1 MYPLIACV
9 CLLASSAWAQETPA
23 AESQAEPE
31 QAIPASVTADE
42 ADLDTGEPIQVE
54 LLLDAGDLDFYGLA
68 RPVHLAVGLSDPA
81 TRTRTL
87 ITMTA
92 VARLL
97 EYGGAAG
104 LSDIESI
111 KARFRDE
118 RAWLE
123 RLAARYPD
131 LPVRGSQ
138 LDPAAWFVL
147 RELDQHQLSPEHS
160 VSPLGPGDGDLL
172 RQLFDRSD
180 VPLAAAILPEV
191 LQRMEFRSME
201 LWSSLLQLVSV
212 NDVLLAVVSS
222 LHEELFAPWITA
234 RPPVV
239 VELRVVSGLANEE
252 VEGETAPPPVH
263 EQALSEFEALA
274 SSTMV
279 SGPTDAQALRRL
291 RFSLLSSLGE
301 LEGTDLHDAR
311 YLLALAGAVDGLNEG
326 DYLAFTETLLWV
338 VTDLLLKA
346 EPDPVPLVAP
356 ESDLTLEPGLEVVAG
371 AEPVPGS
378 KMELQP
384 VSAQLPVLIPG
395 PDNLEAEPESDP
407 RSQIP
412 RVLSDLLPRLSNSYA
427 GGFSAVDPRINAALA
442 TVFDAVQ
449 YLQGEMLEAGRLSSL
464 RRDIADTIAQL
475 VLLLPDMNYYFD
487 QPVRRRIADEINVC
501 TSIAA
506 NTGRVGT
513 ETLSREQF
521 DGCLDSLVEMAD
533 VLARGEELSGDSDGP
548 FGEDQLARE
557 LMMPPWQRINFTLG
571 YLHER
576 FPTGCELPS
585 QPLPNPLEWS
595 GLATMITWFARQSPV
610 YFQTP
615 ENEALVMRMRR
626 QGLELI
632 REMSQQVDCI
642 SGTGTGIN
650 DPVARGLVDYH
661 LALDELVAG
670 IREAELQFREERLK
684 VGADVVLHG
693 DATQKTAY
701 RTEEL
706 IVNPCDPEQVCEMS
720 GQLEATN
727 ALISKFPVAY
737 LIADQTGLGQIE
749 ICYQNMQ
756 WVNRKAVPV
765 RADDPHVA
773 NYFGQ
778 LSFDVVGRYME
789 NGEVTEVFGSNFTTP
804 DEYHYLFAA
813 ATPEVQEDSCP
824 TEWVGSMIVTSL
836 NSPLPVRV
844 VPDRLTY
851 LASARERP
859 SAIINANW
867 GRGAQWRDWFITG
880 GGVTPYEYEPDSGIE
895 GRVNQHL
902 QTLYQAEQSKL
913 YASLLRR
920 QSRGAFGAESL
931 RDLQEELTVRKALV
945 RSYISLFYPGLMLD
959 SDKIRGSLEGYD
971 ALLDT
976 AMLRRFR
983 EANVAVSSINKEG
996 LARLD
1001 QFQADW
1007 ARQSNAVRRSGSIAT
1022 SVAHGLIRLN
1032 ALYLDFFVL
1041 PAEDQDVGD
1050 KNDDQPGLY

>member
-1 MYPLIACV
+1 MDFQQPCQTCRTLCI
-9 CLLASSAWAQETPA
+9 P
-23 AESQAEPE
+23 AEPE
-31 QAIPASVTADE
+31 QAISADVTVGE
-42 ADLDTGEPIQVE
+42 PDLDAGEPVQAE
-54 LLLDAGDLDFYGLA
+54 LLLDASDLDFYGLA
-68 RPVHLAVGLSDPA
+68 RPRHLAVALSDPA
-81 TRTRTL
+81 TRIRTL
-87 ITMTA
+87 ITLTA

-97 EYGGAAG
+97 EYGGTAG
-104 LSDIESI
+104 LADIEGL
-111 KARFRDE
+111 KTRFRDE
-118 RAWLE
+118 RTWLE
-123 RLAARYPD
+123 RLAARYPK

-147 RELDQHQLSPEHS
+147 RELDQHQLTPGQS
-160 VSPLGPGDGDLL
+160 VSPLGPGDSDLL

-180 VPLAAAILPEV
+180 VPLAAAVLPEV
-191 LQRMEFRSME
+191 LQRMEFSSME
-201 LWSSLLQLVSV
+201 LWKNLLQVVSV
-212 NDVLLAVVSS
+212 NDALLAVVSS
-222 LHEELFAPWITA
+222 LHGDLFASWIVA
-234 RPPVV
+234 QPPLVAGPPEV
-239 VELRVVSGLANEE
+239 ADTDDKVEEE
-252 VEGETAPPPVH
+252 AGPPPLID
-263 EQALSEFEALA
+263 QALSEFEALA
-274 SSTMV
+274 SSTML
-279 SGPTDAQALRRL
+279 SGPTDALALKRL
-291 RFSLLSSLGE
+291 RFKLLTAA
-301 LEGTDLHDAR
+301 EGLNDVQLQDAR
-311 YLLALAGAVDGLNEG
+311 YLLVLADAVDGLNEG
-326 DYLAFTETLLWV
+326 DYLAFSETLLWV
-338 VTDLLLKA
+338 VTDLLLRA
-346 EPDPVPLVAP
+346 EPDLVPPV
-356 ESDLTLEPGLEVVAG
+356 ESEGDLTLEPDFETAPG

-378 KMELQP
+378 PMELQP
-384 VSAQLPVLIPG
+384 VTAQLPVLT
-395 PDNLEAEPESDP
+395 PDPDTLEIEPESAP

-412 RVLSDLLPRLSNSYA
+412 RLLSDLLPRLSNSFA

-442 TVFDAVQ
+442 AVFDAAQ
-449 YLQGEMLEAGRLSSL
+449 YLQGETLEAGRLSSL

-501 TSIAA
+501 TSITA
-506 NTGRVGT
+506 NSGRAGT

-533 VLARGEELSGDSDGP
+533 VLARREELAGDPDGP

-571 YLHER
+571 YLQER
-576 FPTGCELPS
+576 FPTGCELPAQALS
-585 QPLPNPLEWS
+585 NPLEWS
-595 GLATMITWFARQSPV
+595 SLANMITWFARQSPV

-670 IREAELQFREERLK
+670 IRKAELQFREEKLR

-693 DATQKTAY
+693 DASQKTAY

-706 IVNPCDPEQVCEMS
+706 IISPCDPEQVCEMS

-727 ALISKFPVAY
+727 ALISKFPGAY
-737 LIADQTGLGQIE
+737 LIADQTGLGRIE

-756 WVNRKAVPV
+756 WINRRAVPV

-778 LSFDVVGRYME
+778 LSFDLVGRYME

-824 TEWVGSMIVTSL
+824 TEWVGSKIVTSL
-836 NSPLPVRV
+836 SSSSPIRV

-880 GGVTPYEYEPDSGIE
+880 GGVTPYEYEPDRGIQD
-895 GRVNQHL
+895 RVNQHL
-902 QTLYQAEQSKL
+902 QNLYQVAQSEL
-913 YASLLRR
+913 YTSLLRR
-920 QSRGAFGAESL
+920 QSRGGFGAESL
-931 RDLQEELTVRKALV
+931 RDLQEELTVRKALI

-959 SDKIRGSLEGYD
+959 SDMLRGSLEGYD

-983 EANVAVSSINKEG
+983 EANVAVASINEEG

-1001 QFQADW
+1001 RFQADW
-1007 ARQSNAVRRSGSIAT
+1007 ARQSNAVRRSGSIST

-1041 PAEDQDVGD
+1041 PAEDQDAGD
-1050 KNDDQPGLY
+1050 KNDDQPGLN

>member
-1 MYPLIACV
+1 MKCFNYKTHLFRVTPFAALCPLIAFI
-9 CLLASSAWAQETPA
+9 CLLATSASAQENPPTDLP
-23 AESQAEPE
+23 AEPE
-31 QAIPASVTADE
+31 QAIPADVTV
-42 ADLDTGEPIQVE
+42 GES
-54 LLLDAGDLDFYGLA
+54 DLDFYGLA
-68 RPVHLAVGLSDPA
+68 RPGHLAVALSDPA

-87 ITMTA
+87 ITLTA
-92 VARLL
+92 VARLI
-97 EYGGAAG
+97 EYGRSAG
-104 LSDIESI
+104 LADIEGL
-111 KARFRDE
+111 KTRFRDE

-123 RLAARYPD
+123 RLAARYPE

-147 RELDQHQLSPEHS
+147 RELDQHQLTPGQS
-160 VSPLGPGDGDLL
+160 VSPLGPGDSDLL

-180 VPLAAAILPEV
+180 VPLAAAVLPEV
-191 LQRMEFRSME
+191 LQRMEFSSME
-201 LWSSLLQLVSV
+201 LWKSLLQLVSV
-212 NDVLLAVVSS
+212 NDALLAVVSS
-222 LHEELFAPWITA
+222 QHGDLFAPWIVA
-234 RPPVV
+234 QPP
-239 VELRVVSGLANEE
+239 LMAGP
-252 VEGETAPPPVH
+252 APVID
-263 EQALSEFEALA
+263 QALSEFEALA
-274 SSTMV
+274 SSTLL
-279 SGPTDAQALRRL
+279 SGPTDALALKRL
-291 RFSLLSSLGE
+291 RFKLLTAPGE
-301 LEGTDLHDAR
+301 LDDVQLQDAR
-311 YLLALAGAVDGLNEG
+311 YLLVLAGAVDGLNEG
-326 DYLAFTETLLWV
+326 DYLAFTESLLWV
-338 VTDLLLKA
+338 VTDLLLNTKA
-346 EPDPVPLVAP
+346 DPVPIV
-356 ESDLTLEPGLEVVAG
+356 SLEGDVTQEQVLEAVPG

-378 KMELQP
+378 QLELQP
-384 VSAQLPVLIPG
+384 VTAQLPVLT
-395 PDNLEAEPESDP
+395 PDPDGLYAEPELAP

-412 RVLSDLLPRLSNSYA
+412 RLLSDLLPRLSNSYA

-442 TVFDAVQ
+442 AVFDAAQ
-449 YLQGEMLEAGRLSSL
+449 YLQGERLEAGRLSSL

-501 TSIAA
+501 TSITA
-506 NTGRVGT
+506 NSGREGT

-533 VLARGEELSGDSDGP
+533 VLARREELAGDPDGP

-571 YLHER
+571 YLQER
-576 FPTGCELPS
+576 FPTGCELPAR
-585 QPLPNPLEWS
+585 PLPNPLEWS
-595 GLATMITWFARQSPV
+595 SLANMITWFARQSPV

-632 REMSQQVDCI
+632 HEMSQQVDCI

-670 IREAELQFREERLK
+670 IREAELQYREERLK

-693 DATQKTAY
+693 DASQKTAY

-706 IVNPCDPEQVCEMS
+706 IISPCDPEQVCEMS

-727 ALISKFPVAY
+727 ALISMFPGAY
-737 LIADQTGLGQIE
+737 LIADQTDLGQIE

-756 WVNRKAVPV
+756 WVNRRAVPV

-778 LSFDVVGRYME
+778 LSFDLVGRYME
-789 NGEVTEVFGSNFTTP
+789 NGEVTDVFGSNFTTP

-813 ATPEVQEDSCP
+813 ATTEVQEDSCP
-824 TEWVGSMIVTSL
+824 TEWVGSKIVTSL
-836 NSPLPVRV
+836 NSSSPVRV

-880 GGVTPYEYEPDSGIE
+880 GGVTPYEYEPDPGIE
-895 GRVNQHL
+895 ERVNQHL
-902 QTLYQAEQSKL
+902 QTLYQVEQSEL
-913 YASLLRR
+913 YTSLLRR
-920 QSRGAFGAESL
+920 QSRGGFGAESL

-945 RSYISLFYPGLMLD
+945 RSYISLFYPGLLLD
-959 SDKIRGSLEGYD
+959 SDKLRGSLEGYD

-983 EANVAVSSINKEG
+983 EANVAVASINEEG

-1001 QFQADW
+1001 RFQADW
-1007 ARQSNAVRRSGSIAT
+1007 ARQSDAVRRSGSIAT